1 VRSTI
6 TPQQAPEWVRDRL
19 AGRPRPH
26 WVGVDGLGAAGKTT
40 LARRIVAE
48 LGDAALLSVDDFGR
62 VGVRGWDRDL
72 FVAQVLTPLLTGQ
85 PARYQSWDLVAD
97 RPVDW
102 VDIPA
107 GRSVV
112 VEGVSCTDERVPVPW
127 DVTLWVDAPESLRA
141 SRIQA
146 RDGAPLLE
154 RWRDDWL
161 PNEQA
166 YVAAQ
171 RPQERVDAIV
181 ADPLVS
187 PARPRG

>member
-1 VRSTI
+1 VTSTI
-6 TPQQAPEWVRDRL
+6 TPEQAPKWVRDRL
-19 AGRPRPH
+19 AGRTRPH

-48 LGDAALLSVDDFGR
+48 LDDAVLLSVDDFGR

-72 FVAQVLTPLLTGQ
+72 FVAQVLTPLLAGR
-85 PARYQSWDLVAD
+85 PARYQTWDLLAD
-97 RPVDW
+97 RPIEW
-102 VDIPA
+102 VNIPP

-141 SRIQA
+141 ARIRA

-161 PNEQA
+161 PSEQA

-171 RPQERVDAIV
+171 QPQQRVDAIV
-181 ADPLVS
+181 ADPLE
-187 PARPRG
+187 PG